1 MKAATPRRLDTMD
14 YIAITASVLG
24 ILAIILLILKTIGVL

>member
-1 MKAATPRRLDTMD
+1 MAVANPRRMDTLD